1 MALKAFLRTVIHK
14 CLRCAQR
21 IVPPSVKQFV
31 RYKLVLDKAMSHK
44 AYLRR
49 KGEYAQLLSEKEVIN
64 VAFQVLNLG
73 CWKCDSVLRLMMKH
87 PRFNPVIWLIPERN
101 QPEDKV
107 RINHEACRKYFAAQG
122 AKCCSH
128 YSMADFP
135 EEDVPDVIFTAKPHA
150 HDIFSP
156 HTAALFKKPVCCVH
170 YGMHNTNDACSYDS
184 PINNMALFNFCENDF
199 VLSQARELMRNGG
212 RNSIATG
219 YPTND
224 LFLYP
229 ETPFPDSW
237 KELEGSFKRVI
248 WAPHWSIYKNFL
260 PGYESSTFL
269 QMAEPMLRNAE
280 RFKGSIQFAFKPHPT
295 LYPMLLQHPDWGE
308 ERTKAYYRKWA
319 EMENTQYEDGE
330 YIGLFMHSDAIIHD
344 CGSFILEYL
353 FANKPCMYLQDGS
366 GYANL
371 NSMTLDA
378 LKCYTI
384 GHEPADIERFLEQI
398 ERGED
403 NEALR
408 EMRERFI
415 EEYLRPP
422 HGKTAAQNIVDC
434 LLGEV
439 AQN

>member
-21 IVPPSVKQFV
+21 IVPPSVKHFV
-31 RYKLVLDKAMSHK
+31 RNKLVMDKAMSHK

-49 KGEYAQLLSEKEVIN
+49 KEEHARLVREKEVIN
-64 VAFQVLNLG
+64 VAFQVVNLG
-73 CWKCDSVLRLMMKH
+73 CWKSNSVLRLMLKH
-87 PRFNPVIWLIPERN
+87 PRFNPIIWLIPERN
-101 QPEDKV
+101 QPEKKM
-107 RINHEACRKYFAAQG
+107 RINHDACRQFFAKEG
-122 AKCCSH
+122 APCVDY
-128 YSMADFP
+128 YSLNDFP
-135 EEDVPDVIFTAKPHA
+135 AADEPDIIFPPKPYT

-156 HTAALFKKPVCCVH
+156 YCSALFHKIVCYVH
-170 YGMHNTNDACSYDS
+170 YGYHNTDEAGVYDC
-184 PINNMALFNFCENDF
+184 PINSIALYNFYEHRSVTC
-199 VLSQARELMRNGG
+199 LAGQLMRNHGI
-212 RNSIATG
+212 NVIATG
-219 YPTND
+219 HPTAD

-229 ETPFPDSW
+229 ETPHPDPW
-237 KELEGSFKRVI
+237 KKVSAPCKRVI
-248 WAPHWSIYKNFL
+248 WAPHWSIFKNYL
-260 PGYESSTFL
+260 NCYEASTFL
-269 QMAEPMLRNAE
+269 EMAEPMLRNAE

-353 FANKPCMYLQDGS
+353 FADKPCMYLMEGDG
-366 GYANL
+366 YPHL
-371 NSMTLDA
+371 NEMTREA

-384 GHEPADIERFLEQI
+384 GRAVSDVERFLEQV

-403 NEALR
+403 NEELR
-408 EMRERFI
+408 EKRARFV

-434 LLGEV
+434 LLGGA